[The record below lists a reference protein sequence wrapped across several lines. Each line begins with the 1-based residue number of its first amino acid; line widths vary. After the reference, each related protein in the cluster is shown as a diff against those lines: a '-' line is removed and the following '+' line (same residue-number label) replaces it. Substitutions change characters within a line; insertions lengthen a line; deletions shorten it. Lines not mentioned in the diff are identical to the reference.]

1 MNRNKLDV
9 LFLIPHPFYQDRGSP
24 IADEMV
30 LRVLSERG
38 NEVDVVTYSEGKDIR
53 YDNITLY
60 RTINLPWVNNVSPGF
75 SWKKIIYD
83 FLMLIEAIR
92 LASKKKYNLVHA
104 VEESVFMALLLKLLF
119 QIPYLYDMDSSLAQ
133 QMVEKYPFL
142 SRFKI
147 VLNYLEKLA
156 VKNAKAVIPVC
167 KTLADD
173 IAVYRPKKVAVL
185 PDVSLLNS
193 EKYKHQENL
202 KSNLNISNLM
212 LMYVGNLESYQ
223 GIDLLL
229 ESFYFALQET
239 EQLDLVIVGGKSSDI
254 KKNQEKA
261 NQLNIG
267 KRVHFLGT
275 KPVKSLKSYLS
286 QADILLSPR
295 TTGKNTPM
303 KIYSYLDSGQPVL
316 ATDIPSHNQVLDR
329 KVAMLCQPTPEE
341 FSKGI
346 NSLVRDK
353 DLRLKLGTEGRKLV
367 QENHSYSAFR
377 KQLNSLYDWV
387 SSETFPPSDVVI
399 GKSNYKSMP

>member
-1 MNRNKLDV
+1 MEKKL
-9 LFLIPHPFYQDRGSP
+9 
-24 IADEMV
+24 
-30 LRVLSERG
+30 
-38 NEVDVVTYSEGKDIR
+38 
-53 YDNITLY
+53 
-60 RTINLPWVNNVSPGF
+60 
-75 SWKKIIYD
+75 IYD

-92 LASKKKYNLVHA
+92 FASKKKYNLVHA

-173 IAVYRPKKVAVL
+173 IAIYRPKKVAVL

-193 EKYKHQENL
+193 EKDKHQENL
-202 KSNLNISNLM
+202 KSKLKISNLM

-229 ESFYFALQET
+229 ESFHFALQET
-239 EQLDLVIVGGKSSDI
+239 EQLDLVIVGGKYSDI
-254 KKNQEKA
+254 KNQEKA

-275 KPVKSLKSYLS
+275 KTVKSLKSYLS

-295 TTGKNTPM
+295 TKGKNTPM
-303 KIYSYLDSGQPVL
+303 KIYSYLDSGQAVL
-316 ATDIPSHNQVLDR
+316 ATDIPSHNQVFDR
-329 KVAMLCQPTPEE
+329 KLAMLCQPTPEE

-353 DLRLKLGTEGRKLV
+353 KLRLKLGTEVRKLV

-387 SSETFPPSDVVI
+387 SSETFPLSDVVI